1 MVRRKS
7 WHLMLVT
14 LIVESSLEVDES
26 CGATLAAVKY
36 VSADHGARSGGRLD
50 DGREVPNSMIP
61 RARGPCRWGR
71 GRLARWASGQGPSPK
86 KAIPTGGT
94 FLVGIVLWTR
104 ETSVHPTLQE
114 VSGRRV
120 PAIELSRSQ
129 LPQKRRR

>member
-50 DGREVPNSMIP
+50 DGRGSQFNDSQGSGPLSVGPGEVGTLGE
-61 RARGPCRWGR
+61 RAGAIAQKSHTHRGY
-71 GRLARWASGQGPSPK
+71 S
-86 KAIPTGGT
+86 
-94 FLVGIVLWTR
+94 
-104 ETSVHPTLQE
+104 
-114 VSGRRV
+114 
-120 PAIELSRSQ
+120 
-129 LPQKRRR
+129 